1 MAPQLEA
8 RVQAKQIPLRK
19 VDIVKWGSP
28 VSTQYSIQSI
38 PALWLYKDGKLVSK
52 DSQQV
57 FDHLNS

>member
-8 RVQAKQIPLRK
+8 RVQEMQIPLRK

-28 VSTQYSIQSI
+28 VATQYAIQSI
-38 PALWLYKDGKLVSK
+38 PALWLYKDGKLVTK

-57 FDHLNS
+57 FKHLNS

>member
-1 MAPQLEA
+1 M
-8 RVQAKQIPLRK
+8 
-19 VDIVKWGSP
+19 KWGSP